1 MPRGKRYI
9 VPGYTYHVTH
19 RCHNRA
25 FLLKFRKHRTLYRE
39 LLRQRLDEFDL
50 SLFSYCIT
58 SNHVHLLL
66 RPDPS
71 GGLGTLSRFMQSLE
85 GDFAQEF
92 NRQKKRKNAFW
103 GDRYHATMID
113 SGDYLWKCL
122 LYIDLNMVRAGVVGH
137 PREWEWTAYN
147 ELMGTRKRYRLVD
160 MAELLTQLGAGT
172 EKSFRENY
180 ETCLTDAIARRAIER
195 DAKWTESLAV
205 GSATFVSEVG
215 HSIRNRMAVET
226 LEDERNR
233 SMWIVRESN
242 NRLPLE
248 SLLRPGNEG

>member
-39 LLRQRLDEFDL
+39 LLRQRLRQFDL
-50 SLFSYCIT
+50 SVFSYCIT
-58 SNHVHLLL
+58 SNHVHLLM
-66 RPDPS
+66 RPDPAD
-71 GGLGTLSRFMQSLE
+71 GLGTLSRFMQSLE

-92 NRQKKRKNAFW
+92 NRRKKRKNAFW

-137 PREWEWTAYN
+137 PREWEWTAYH

-160 MAELLTQLGAGT
+160 TAELLAHLGAGT
-172 EKSFRENY
+172 EESFRENY
-180 ETCLTDAIARRAIER
+180 EACVKEAIARKEFER
-195 DAKWTESLAV
+195 EGKWTESLAV
-205 GSATFVSEVG
+205 GSEHFVSEVG
-215 HSIRNRMAVET
+215 RGIRNRMQVET
-226 LEDERNR
+226 LEDEKDR
-233 SMWIVRESN
+233 SLWIVRESDSL
-242 NRLPLE
+242 LPLE
-248 SLLRPGNEG
+248 LLSRPQN